1 MIQGERRKSD
11 ERRRAD
17 EIPISRRVAIGASAA
32 VVLGAMSGGSS
43 GQEGGSSGLPKE
55 IQERMAKSRAFS
67 LRMRDA
73 ATEEERKQI
82 MAERSVWEQA
92 RALENIRK
100 QLETSAEEW
109 KVIKPRI
116 EAIYN
121 LQHPPTSSRPGNE
134 TKRTEVQQKS
144 VELSELLRDKAAAPD
159 QIKARLTALR
169 SAQEKARQ
177 ELATAQQNLRQIL
190 TLRQEALLVLNGLLD

>member
-1 MIQGERRKSD
+1 MIQRERRKSD

-17 EIPISRRVAIGASAA
+17 EIPISRRVAIGSSAA

-43 GQEGGSSGLPKE
+43 GQEGGFSGPPKE
-55 IQERMAKSRAFS
+55 IQERMAKSREFS

-73 ATEEERKQI
+73 ATEEERNQI

-92 RALENIRK
+92 RAIEGIRK
-100 QLETSAEEW
+100 QLETSDEEW

-121 LQHPPTSSRPGNE
+121 LQHLPTSSRPGNE
-134 TKRTEVQQKS
+134 TKRTEVQRKS
-144 VELSELLRDKAAAPD
+144 VELGELLRDKAAAPD
-159 QIKARLTALR
+159 QIKARLAALR
-169 SAQEKARQ
+169 AAKEKTRQ